1 MNSDRGSEWRKWD
14 LHVHSPESFEEHY
27 GFEGDEEVEKY
38 EGDHWE
44 KYLDELES
52 ATDDIAALGITDYL
66 SVDGYEKVVE
76 ARENGR
82 LEGLDLVLP
91 NIEFRLDDLVVE
103 NSSGDT
109 TRINAH
115 VIFSDKFSAETIRER
130 FLHRLEFDD
139 QNNESLPLSR
149 GSLET
154 LGEQHIEANPEEDDL
169 TPYVAGC
176 KIVTISFDD
185 ILRRL
190 DTDKFRNDHM
200 VVLAT
205 EGWDDVNWNSQGH
218 LTKER
223 LFRESDALFSSNEGR
238 REWALGI
245 TDGVEEFERS
255 FGEPTPCLWGSDA
268 HSYDRLC
275 EPDEERYCWIKADP
289 TFEGLRQVIHEPK
302 RRVRIQTDSP
312 RGFTPIHTL
321 DEISVENGEVD
332 SQLRIKED
340 SILLNRDLSTVIGGK
355 GAGKNALL
363 DLIATNFQ
371 DRWDRGKEEEEPP
384 SDRNSFIQRIQ
395 DKEPEIET
403 KLSFVGEDVDDFAK
417 HVSDETVFESADLV
431 YLPQG
436 KIEEY
441 CRDEDRLHDRIIALV
456 EREVERT
463 DPEMVSRLDSLH
475 TETENL
481 VKRFRSKT
489 SNIYDLNPAKLDEEK
504 EDLETQQKRLNGD
517 LQSKKAEISSFEE
530 NHADV
535 LEDDEATGLRE
546 ELEELQEEISQIKDA
561 KNITK
566 SVQTKISSLSDI
578 NSQLRDL
585 EDLLEEISG
594 VKGLPR
600 VSIQD
605 VKSEVENNQEE
616 LQSQVELKEA
626 RQKEIEERL
635 EEKNEVQQEYSD
647 LLNEE
652 TTIKGKIGEVEQK
665 IEEIETKLERIKSL
679 REERESLFVEY
690 VQKFDEVRNQYQTI
704 IDQFESGS
712 SEILDDISFEPA
724 IKTREDLETRLERH
738 LDMRRVD
745 EGELSEVVKA
755 LKDALNADT
764 QANRKELSMEFID
777 KTENLTEKLRGNTKE
792 FEYETTV
799 FDGHLSLVENIFFR
813 DSPMPN
819 LSLGQKGTV
828 LLKILLAEEDT
839 PLIIDQPE
847 ENLDNEFIYETLVGA
862 FRDAKL
868 TRQVIIATHNA
879 NLVVNTDAEQ
889 VIVAN
894 YDDNTIGF
902 ESGSLENS
910 DIRERVTTILEGGE
924 EAFRRREE
932 RYEIS

>member
-1 MNSDRGSEWRKWD
+1 M
-14 LHVHSPESFEEHY
+14 
-27 GFEGDEEVEKY
+27 
-38 EGDHWE
+38 
-44 KYLDELES
+44 
-52 ATDDIAALGITDYL
+52 
-66 SVDGYEKVVE
+66 
-76 ARENGR
+76 
-82 LEGLDLVLP
+82 
-91 NIEFRLDDLVVE
+91 
-103 NSSGDT
+103 
-109 TRINAH
+109 
-115 VIFSDKFSAETIRER
+115 
-130 FLHRLEFDD
+130 
-139 QNNESLPLSR
+139 
-149 GSLET
+149 
-154 LGEQHIEANPEEDDL
+154 
-169 TPYVAGC
+169 
-176 KIVTISFDD
+176 
-185 ILRRL
+185 
-190 DTDKFRNDHM
+190 
-200 VVLAT
+200 
-205 EGWDDVNWNSQGH
+205 
-218 LTKER
+218 
-223 LFRESDALFSSNEGR
+223 
-238 REWALGI
+238 
-245 TDGVEEFERS
+245 
-255 FGEPTPCLWGSDA
+255 
-268 HSYDRLC
+268 LC
-275 EPDEERYCWIKADP
+275 E
-289 TFEGLRQVIHEPK
+289 
-302 RRVRIQTDSP
+302 
-312 RGFTPIHTL
+312 
-321 DEISVENGEVD
+321 
-332 SQLRIKED
+332 
-340 SILLNRDLSTVIGGK
+340 
-355 GAGKNALL
+355 
-363 DLIATNFQ
+363 
-371 DRWDRGKEEEEPP
+371 
-384 SDRNSFIQRIQ
+384 
-395 DKEPEIET
+395 
-403 KLSFVGEDVDDFAK
+403 
-417 HVSDETVFESADLV
+417 
-431 YLPQG
+431 
-436 KIEEY
+436 
-441 CRDEDRLHDRIIALV
+441 
-456 EREVERT
+456 
-463 DPEMVSRLDSLH
+463 
-475 TETENL
+475 
-481 VKRFRSKT
+481 
-489 SNIYDLNPAKLDEEK
+489 
-504 EDLETQQKRLNGD
+504 
-517 LQSKKAEISSFEE
+517 
-530 NHADV
+530 V
-535 LEDDEATGLRE
+535 L
-546 ELEELQEEISQIKDA
+546 
-561 KNITK
+561 
-566 SVQTKISSLSDI
+566 SLSEI

-594 VKGLPR
+594 VEGLPR
-600 VSIQD
+600 ISIQD

-665 IEEIETKLERIKSL
+665 IEEVETKLERIKSL

-738 LDMRRVD
+738 LDMRRID

-777 KTENLTEKLRGNTKE
+777 KTENLTEKLRGSTKE